1 MARTFKKRGLRRDL
15 NFADIPTPETALNNM
30 LGNIAAQGQEGDRFI
45 SQDLD
50 VLRGLRRTTM
60 TRGDFLNIDGAAP
73 TVINPNTGL
82 EETYQPIIS
91 LQNRFDQARFTIG
104 EPQFF
109 GGNGLTTRYFEQV
122 DTNTATAT
130 NVPAALSGIFDI
142 NDAVEFKDADGNT
155 VDSEIFWEQ
164 GQYTFIGQLKDELG
178 SDRGGI
184 EWNGWFKP
192 TRAGRWRFSVS
203 TTGLFS
209 FEFNTGA
216 NAVSGPGSVVHAKLR
231 PVMPIGVTLINGSDQ
246 AFILPLSGA
255 PSTQNGIATIRH
267 LLRGD
272 IIWSGADTSGSSDI
286 SQFNDTDNLITVSEI
301 DVDDASGVGSFTLS
315 SAFTGT
321 GGSYTLYA
329 VHPFGESGNFFETS
343 GNLSAYTYYPIT
355 VRYMWANP
363 SSGNPHS
370 LLSNVTDLNVDNGG
384 VYNFSAESS
393 LVNSLSV
400 NTTPPNSSSSYMN
413 YKYLHDEDYERTPTG
428 LDAGDFYNYYEDRVP
443 PGGTR
448 LFAGSDGS
456 IGSTTESTYQNVFT
470 KGQLVLPYEPP
481 RDWEDIAYQKS
492 LSWNQGSIILTTG
505 NTDGI
510 EVGNVVL
517 AQGTNT
523 GDPKFDYTAGVPVV
537 TEISINEAVFVSLPI
552 DSVHNS
558 SDTSGSFTFTF
569 LDHRGLKAIDLTGS
583 TWTSNGTRVSNFS
596 GPGTAIVNVGDV
608 LVAYASQTNQYNVV
622 TDIIS
627 GTEFDVSRALIDQ
640 SSLGQGASVDPVVAI
655 YERSGLKNDSL
666 DTYCNGVYGATTVGN
681 ASSGA
686 TQLTITSPTIYDGE
700 PGAATLPSSGY
711 YIFFGNRIPAGT
723 TASVSGSTITLSN
736 PISDDIPADQVV
748 VLVSTNVNKDLCFPP
763 TDTSPPF
770 TATQNG
776 LQTTSSRPTIEIT
789 GNDSEVKFIRL
800 FVENGTVNTASANP
814 AYDRKIP
821 IKDLTGTTYNI
832 LVDAV

>member
-50 VLRGLRRTTM
+50 VLRNLRRTTM

-73 TVINPNTGL
+73 TIINPNTGL

-109 GGNGLTTRYFEQV
+109 GGNGLTTRYFNQADV
-122 DTNTATAT
+122 NVATSTVAPSST
-130 NVPAALSGIFDI
+130 DGIFD
-142 NDAVEFKDADGNT
+142 NADAIEFIDPDGNT
-155 VDSEIFWEQ
+155 VTSEIFWEQ
-164 GQYTFIGQLKDELG
+164 GQYTFIGQLKDEL
-178 SDRGGI
+178 DDVTGGI

-192 TRAGRWRFSVS
+192 TRAGRWRMSVG

-209 FEFNTGA
+209 FDFNHGA
-216 NAVSGPGSVVHAKLR
+216 NAVSGPGSVRFGRLR
-231 PVMPIGVTLINGSDQ
+231 PVIAVEITFTNGSTT
-246 AFILPLSGA
+246 AEVSSA
-255 PSTQNGIATIRH
+255 TQNGLETIRH
-267 LLRGD
+267 IGEGD
-272 IIWSGADTSGSSDI
+272 IIWSTAYGQLSDPDTLVTVLDDMNFEDRTFTMSAAWTGS
-286 SQFNDTDNLITVSEI
+286 TVTAT
-301 DVDDASGVGSFTLS
+301 VYL
-315 SAFTGT
+315 
-321 GGSYTLYA
+321 
-329 VHPFGESGNFFETS
+329 VHPFGENGSYSEFT
-343 GNLSAYTYYPIT
+343 GNLSEYTYYPIT
-355 VRYMWANP
+355 VRYMWSNP
-363 SSGNPHS
+363 ASGNPYS
-370 LLSNVTDLNVDNGG
+370 LIGNVSDLNVDNGG
-384 VYNFSAESS
+384 VYNFTADSS
-393 LVNSLSV
+393 LINSLSV

-413 YKYLHDEDYERTPTG
+413 YKYLHDENYERTPTG
-428 LDAGDFYNYYEDRVP
+428 LDAGDFYNYYENRVP

-569 LDHRGLKAIDLTGS
+569 LDHRGLKALDLTGS

-622 TDIIS
+622 TNLIS

-666 DTYCNGVYGATTVGN
+666 DTYCNGVYGATTVGD

-711 YIFFGNRIPAGT
+711 FIFFGNRIPAGT

-776 LQTTSSRPTIEIT
+776 LQTTSSRPSVEIT

-800 FVENGTVNTASANP
+800 FVENGTVNAASANP